1 MRYRNNQVQLG
12 SRVRLIGV
20 IAQLISTE
28 TQGEIHVSREPDA
41 VAFAASM
48 VHMMNLGIVYKA
60 STVLETIDDFLRTHS
75 NVERSPD
82 DTVEPV
88 SGE

>member
-1 MRYRNNQVQLG
+1 
-12 SRVRLIGV
+12 
-20 IAQLISTE
+20 
-28 TQGEIHVSREPDA
+28 
-41 VAFAASM
+41 
-48 VHMMNLGIVYKA
+48 MNLGIVYKA